1 MFYESHFFRKE
12 GEGRARFL
20 LLTFLLTILVLLITA
35 VTVGSANAA
44 QREIVRHS
52 ASDPD
57 LNFNILIGSRTLS
70 DPSWKE
76 EQELV
81 AGFDIDIKSNN
92 LPLNWFLGLHSSRA
106 SKLVGEGKYAERA
119 YAITEFNV
127 GARKYIKITY
137 RTRLYG
143 GGGLAV
149 VNSDGSYIDPEPPGD
164 VVSER
169 EYGFG
174 YYVNG
179 GGDLR
184 LGKSFHVGA
193 DVKVSAGT
201 EMSSGT
207 DVDDTDTALIIGWG
221 F

>member
-1 MFYESHFFRKE
+1 
-12 GEGRARFL
+12 
-20 LLTFLLTILVLLITA
+20 
-35 VTVGSANAA
+35 
-44 QREIVRHS
+44 
-52 ASDPD
+52 
-57 LNFNILIGSRTLS
+57 
-70 DPSWKE
+70 
-76 EQELV
+76 
-81 AGFDIDIKSNN
+81 
-92 LPLNWFLGLHSSRA
+92 
-106 SKLVGEGKYAERA
+106 
-119 YAITEFNV
+119 
-127 GARKYIKITY
+127 
-137 RTRLYG
+137 
-143 GGGLAV
+143 
-149 VNSDGSYIDPEPPGD
+149 